1 MTNGMRYIIE
11 SPLSDIDYAD
21 DVKPASLDATAP
33 RAREI
38 GYIATSATI
47 SSIMAGAP
55 TFAAPP
61 SSDSDTSGSATP
73 PRKGTNHNASL
84 AAMHKSPLVSNRM
97 TSQSLHASSEQIR
110 SPVTLQTVSGVSPAK
125 LTGSLNLLD
134 TSPSS
139 ARRQA
144 AEALGVL
151 AQEGSPTRKTSGS
164 PGKSKFVAVPIV
176 EEPIDPDIPVDEHQ
190 DGSAVE
196 ENPTNNE
203 RDADEYEDQEQEA
216 ELVQEQEQEQE
227 VDEQEP
233 EPDQENDQEA
243 EPEQEQEQ
251 EQEQEP
257 DQDQEGEQDQDQDPD
272 QEKDEDLEV
281 DMLESDLQ
289 PAHRAEALDVL
300 ASIELKFALLRER
313 VYVEKM
319 EGLAWEEELVI
330 EGM

>member
-1 MTNGMRYIIE
+1 MTNGVRYIIE

-21 DVKPASLDATAP
+21 DLKSASLDATAP
-33 RAREI
+33 SAREI
-38 GYIATSATI
+38 GYIATSATV
-47 SSIMAGAP
+47 SSIMAGAS

-61 SSDSDTSGSATP
+61 SSDSDTSGSVTP

-84 AAMHKSPLVSNRM
+84 AAVHKSPLVSNRI

-110 SPVTLQTVSGVSPAK
+110 SPVTLQTPSGVSPAK
-125 LTGSLNLLD
+125 LTGSLD

-164 PGKSKFVAVPIV
+164 PGKSKFAII
-176 EEPIDPDIPVDEHQ
+176 EEPMDPDIPVSEHQ
-190 DGSAVE
+190 DGSGVE

-227 VDEQEP
+227 VDEQEQ

-243 EPEQEQEQ
+243 EPEQ